1 MDTKELIE
9 KFVEGEITEAEFN
22 EATKSLT
29 PEEQENLKKQA
40 EAKLPDAVEK
50 LKSVRRGIGKI
61 SEEKSKPDPVVEQL
75 RKENIDVASETFF
88 AELGIVEDS
97 AKNTFLEDFKKAG
110 GTSIN
115 VPNIVKE
122 MKAHYAKNHAEEL
135 LSIKQKQTQLEKEAE
150 EFNSQNAESAG
161 SGGAGS
167 DKKVSKEVKAFIE
180 ETRKKLGKTL
190 TPEQA
195 ERALNAAKNKG
206 RIG

>member
-1 MDTKELIE
+1 MVPPTYKGRSYHNGRESWAAASTKNMDTKELIE

-61 SEEKSKPDPVVEQL
+61 SEEKLKPDPVVEQL
-75 RKENIDVASETFF
+75 RKENIDAASETFF

-97 AKNTFLEDFKKAG
+97 AKNTFLEDCKKAG

-122 MKAHYAKNHAEEL
+122 MNAHYAKNHAEEL
-135 LSIKQKQTQLEKEAE
+135 LSIKQKQTQLEKEA
-150 EFNSQNAESAG
+150 
-161 SGGAGS
+161 
-167 DKKVSKEVKAFIE
+167 
-180 ETRKKLGKTL
+180 
-190 TPEQA
+190 
-195 ERALNAAKNKG
+195 
-206 RIG
+206 